1 MNVTADV
8 TSLAH
13 VTLRKVQK
21 EGEEYL
27 DVESIKWDVDTKGLK
42 LHMNNLFN
50 GDKTLGECHLYN
62 KHRKY
67 VRFSGGLSLRPVL

>member
-21 EGEEYL
+21 AGEEYL
-27 DVESIKWDVDTKGLK
+27 DVENIKWDVDTKGLK

-50 GDKTLGECHLYN
+50 GDNTLGEFYLYR
-62 KHRKY
+62 KHK
-67 VRFSGGLSLRPVL
+67 